1 VRPHPRDAQS
11 LAETRLVG
19 AGRPSAVI
27 RQAGRVARLPRALA
41 RRPRQTLRYFR
52 EAGADQVLF
61 VRYRR
66 QHPDEAALIDRITTL
81 KLTFLRRRNLA
92 DLAEAVKRADR
103 DNIPGLII
111 EAGTAL
117 GGSAILMA
125 KLKRP
130 ARPLV
135 VYDAFG
141 MIPAP
146 SERDE
151 HDVHERYAKIASGRA
166 EGIGGEAYYGYRD
179 DLLGDVTRS
188 FARFGVSL
196 ERDHV
201 SLIAGFFDD
210 TLRVSEPVAVAHID
224 ADWYDSV
231 MTCLRR
237 IGPYLAPGGRFVID
251 DYYSYSGCRHAVDQY
266 LADNP
271 DLYRREKHSRLH
283 LVRELPG

>member
-1 VRPHPRDAQS
+1 MSVIRQTARA
-11 LAETRLVG
+11 
-19 AGRPSAVI
+19 AVI
-27 RQAGRVARLPRALA
+27 RQTARAASLPRALA
-41 RRPRQTLRYFR
+41 KRPRQTLRYFW
-52 EAGADQVLF
+52 EASADRVLF

-66 QHPDEAALIDRITTL
+66 QHPTEAALIDRVIAS

-92 DLAEAVKRADR
+92 ELAEAVEQADR
-103 DNIPGLII
+103 DDLPGLII

-125 KLKRP
+125 KVKRP
-130 ARPLV
+130 ERRLA

-146 SERDE
+146 TERDDQ
-151 HDVHERYAKIASGRA
+151 DVHERYAKIASGRA

-188 FARFGVSL
+188 FERSGLSL

-201 SLIAGFFDD
+201 SLIPGFFDD

-224 ADWYDSV
+224 ADWHDSV

-237 IGPYLAPGGRFVID
+237 IGPHLVPGGRLVID
-251 DYYSYSGCRHAVDQY
+251 DYYSYSGCRQAVDRF

-271 DLYRREKHSRLH
+271 GLYRREKHSRLH
-283 LVRELPG
+283 LVRAF